1 MTSFRTVLSRL
12 AAPFALLLLA
22 CSTAASPAPDSPPTI
37 APTVAFDVQ
46 PPAAASCPPCS
57 PTDVPPA
64 PAPLATLEPEQLA
77 WGTVGVQAV
86 GMPQPA
92 WVVGTIRLAVLRPL
106 AGLRLERVRLL
117 DADGNVLAETVS
129 ELELRVASAEN
140 VPGDFSAYGTA
151 PLEGDLPAGARLRL
165 RLSGRLDRSFDD
177 LCPRLCNPAAGERYQ
192 AVLRTAAGDEL
203 RVDGPLGGTWG
214 TA

>member
-1 MTSFRTVLSRL
+1 MTSPRTALARL

-22 CSTAASPAPDSPPTI
+22 GSTAASPAPDSPPPI
-37 APTVAFDVQ
+37 VPTVAADAR
-46 PPAAASCPPCS
+46 PPASASCPPCP

-64 PAPLATLEPEQLA
+64 PAPPATLEPEQLA

-92 WVVGTIRLAVLRPL
+92 WVAGTIRLAVLRPL

-140 VPGDFSAYGTA
+140 VPGDFSAYGTE

-177 LCPRLCNPAAGERYQ
+177 LCPGLCNPAAGERYQ

-203 RVDGPLGGTWG
+203 RVEGLLGGTWP